1 MIKSF
6 AISTVTAAFI
16 TAASAQPQTAEPH
29 KMDAVFANT
38 ATIMVAQ
45 AEQDV
50 CPEDKKVGELT
61 KEQREACLGAAAP
74 QPDPFV
80 VRLHGGVNE
89 VSAREIIEDLLEFS
103 KEDPDREIV
112 FYINSLGG
120 YVDQATAIY
129 DTMMAIPNDIRTIC
143 EGRAMS
149 AGHMLLTAGT
159 PGMREARPNCTVM
172 GHQTSGGSSGHIED
186 TRIRNEH
193 SEKQTMP
200 LSESLPATAAGTAMS
215 CAIS

>member
-89 VSAREIIEDLLEFS
+89 VSARKLLKIYWNSQKKTQIERLCSTLTHWA
-103 KEDPDREIV
+103 V
-112 FYINSLGG
+112 
-120 YVDQATAIY
+120 
-129 DTMMAIPNDIRTIC
+129 
-143 EGRAMS
+143 
-149 AGHMLLTAGT
+149 MLIK
-159 PGMREARPNCTVM
+159 RPLFT
-172 GHQTSGGSSGHIED
+172 T
-186 TRIRNEH
+186 
-193 SEKQTMP
+193 
-200 LSESLPATAAGTAMS
+200 L
-215 CAIS
+215 

>member
-159 PGMREARPNCTVM
+159 PECAKRGRTVQSWGIKLAAALAAISKIPAYEM
-172 GHQTSGGSSGHIED
+172 NIPK
-186 TRIRNEH
+186 
-193 SEKQTMP
+193 KQTMP